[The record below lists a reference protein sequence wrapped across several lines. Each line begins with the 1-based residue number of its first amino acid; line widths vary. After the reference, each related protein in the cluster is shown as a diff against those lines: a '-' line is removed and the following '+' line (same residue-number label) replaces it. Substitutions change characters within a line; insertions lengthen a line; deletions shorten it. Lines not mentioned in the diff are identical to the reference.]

1 MFGPSAL
8 NTDQVQEDRG
18 GVGESSIRSDE
29 TGVYG
34 TLGVINQC
42 SESFASDWI
51 GWFRLLA
58 LKYTK

>member
-34 TLGVINQC
+34 SLGVMP
-42 SESFASDWI
+42 SVPSLSLVTVDRMVPPPRFEV
-51 GWFRLLA
+51 R
-58 LKYTK
+58 

>member
-29 TGVYG
+29 TGVAG
-34 TLGVINQC
+34 TLGAINQC
-42 SESFASDWI
+42 SESFASDC
-51 GWFRLLA
+51 GSDGSAPCFEVH
-58 LKYTK
+58 